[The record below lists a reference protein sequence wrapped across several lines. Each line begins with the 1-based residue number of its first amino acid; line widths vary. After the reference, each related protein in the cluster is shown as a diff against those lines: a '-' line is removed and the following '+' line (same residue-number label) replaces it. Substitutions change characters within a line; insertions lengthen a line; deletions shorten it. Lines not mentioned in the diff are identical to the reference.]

1 VRARAAILATLIPAA
16 LVVGC
21 GDDDDGAGGAEAQ
34 LTVSAASSLTEAFEA
49 YDQDFEGDARYSFAG
64 SDELAAQIRSGA
76 PVDVFASANTSLPD
90 ELYEHDLVEEP
101 TQFAR
106 NKLVLAVPADSE
118 ISSLDDLTGAS
129 ADLVIGAEGVPVGDY
144 TREVLG
150 KLPPAD
156 RDAILGSV
164 RSEEPE
170 VKGIVGK
177 LVTGA
182 ADAGFV
188 YASDVVAAGGDLVA
202 IDLPA
207 ELEPEVAYGIAV
219 VADSENFELAEEFI
233 DGLLEGPGAQDLRD
247 AGFLPPGDAS

>member
-1 VRARAAILATLIPAA
+1 MTPRLA
-16 LVVGC
+16 LVFTLLAFVVASC
-21 GDDDDGAGGAEAQ
+21 GDDSDDDQAAGGE

-64 SDELAAQIRSGA
+64 SDELAAQIRAGA

-90 ELYEHDLVEEP
+90 ALHADDLVEEP
-101 TQFAR
+101 IQFAR
-106 NKLVLAVPADSE
+106 NELVLAVPADSE
-118 ISSLDDLTGAS
+118 IGSVHDLADAG

-144 TREVLG
+144 TREVLDR
-150 KLPPAD
+150 LPAAE
-156 RDAILGSV
+156 REAILDSV

-177 LVTGA
+177 LVAGA

-188 YASDVVAAGGDLVA
+188 YATDVVAAGDDLTA
-202 IDLPA
+202 IELPA

-219 VADSENFELAEEFI
+219 VTASDNSELADEFVS
-233 DGLLEGPGAQDLRD
+233 GLLEGPGAEDLAD
-247 AGFLPPGDAS
+247 AGFLPPAGGP